1 MSEQQSS
8 AFFFTCPDCGGRWKV
23 PPGQAGQKF
32 RCPRC
37 NAEVLAPASDDQ
49 AAVRDKSPPAAGAKP
64 AKIVKPPKTPPE
76 PADRADEDSVGLRLS
91 AVVDRLPAVSVSPTD
106 LRNLENATGAT
117 TTSEPTAPPK
127 TVGRMDVVGEQARRV
142 MAKAE
147 TEAQEVERAKPHLP
161 QRPFVTGVI
170 SFLFDGDAAWRW
182 LMLTLLLQALAAL
195 LVWIVELGSG
205 PGMAQ
210 IGAVLMTVAAAF
222 LVLLFVATF
231 AASGLAILQDTASGR
246 DKIENWP
253 GIQITDWMMDVFYV
267 VNASLAA
274 ALPGLLLGGTW
285 MCVGGKVWSAV
296 YGGAM
301 STIALFPVFLI
312 SMVTEGSPFSI
323 ASLAVWGTLRTA
335 PRLWGKFY
343 LLSAALGLGL
353 LLLVGV
359 MTGSG
364 FFLRG
369 LCSALAVAV
378 IMINFGILVLL
389 GFWF

>member
-1 MSEQQSS
+1 
-8 AFFFTCPDCGGRWKV
+8 
-23 PPGQAGQKF
+23 
-32 RCPRC
+32 
-37 NAEVLAPASDDQ
+37 
-49 AAVRDKSPPAAGAKP
+49 
-64 AKIVKPPKTPPE
+64 
-76 PADRADEDSVGLRLS
+76 
-91 AVVDRLPAVSVSPTD
+91 
-106 LRNLENATGAT
+106 
-117 TTSEPTAPPK
+117 
-127 TVGRMDVVGEQARRV
+127 MDVVGEQARKV
-142 MAKAE
+142 LAKAE
-147 TEAQEVERAKPHLP
+147 TEAQEAERAKPQLP

-170 SFLFDGDAAWRW
+170 SFLLDGAAASRW
-182 LMLTLLLQALAAL
+182 LMLTLLLQAIAAS

-205 PGMAQ
+205 PGIAQ
-210 IGAVLMTVAAAF
+210 IGAMLLMMAAA
-222 LVLLFVATF
+222 LLALLFVATV
-231 AASGLAILQDTASGR
+231 AASGLAILQDTANGC
-246 DKIENWP
+246 DKVENWP

-285 MCVGGKVWSAV
+285 TCLGGKVWSAV
-296 YGGAM
+296 YGGAL

-353 LLLVGV
+353 LLLGGV
-359 MTGSG
+359 IADSG

-378 IMINFGILVLL
+378 TMIHFRLL
-389 GFWF
+389 GRLAWCLSEQQPRP